1 MMTRTTITLP
11 DDLMAEID
19 GLVGPRGRSG
29 FISRAAAN
37 EVRRER
43 LRRSLDAARGAV
55 VGTPEARGED
65 EIIRFVDGLRSDDRE
80 PWAEPSTR
88 VRG

>member
-11 DDLMAEID
+11 DDLMTEID

-29 FISRAAAN
+29 FMARAAAN

-43 LRRSLDAARGAV
+43 LQRALEGARGATS
-55 VGTPEARGED
+55 GTQEARSGD
-65 EIIRFVDGLRSDDRE
+65 EIIRFVDGLRAEDRD
-80 PWAEPSTR
+80 PWAP
-88 VRG
+88 GGAAG

>member
-29 FISRAAAN
+29 FMARAAAN
-37 EVRRER
+37 ELRRER
-43 LRRSLDAARGAV
+43 LRRALDDARGAV
-55 VGTPEARGED
+55 AGTPDARTGD
-65 EIIRFVDGLRSDDRE
+65 EIIRFVDAVRSDDRD
-80 PWAEPSTR
+80 PWTR
-88 VRG
+88 DGAGR

>member
-11 DDLMAEID
+11 DNLMAEID

-29 FISRAAAN
+29 FMARAAAN

-43 LRRSLDAARGAV
+43 LRRALDDARGAV
-55 VGTPEARGED
+55 AGRPDARSGD
-65 EIIRFVDGLRSDDRE
+65 EIIRFVDGLRSGERD
-80 PWAEPSTR
+80 PWAPD
-88 VRG
+88 RGGE